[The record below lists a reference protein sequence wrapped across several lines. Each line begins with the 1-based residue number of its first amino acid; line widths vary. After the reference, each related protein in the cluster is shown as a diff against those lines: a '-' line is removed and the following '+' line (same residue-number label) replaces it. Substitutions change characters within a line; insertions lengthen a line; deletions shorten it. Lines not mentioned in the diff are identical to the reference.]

1 MNYKTSGLPGRMTS
15 MMLRPGARRGLIVA
29 MDLEGKSVPY
39 LKPPP
44 ATTEFNR
51 PFWTL
56 PDEDVTIWQWTAA

>member
-1 MNYKTSGLPGRMTS
+1 